1 MTSGRHV
8 QDLSRPSDG
17 RCLYTPE
24 ESHWIRVEDS
34 SAQAVRLGELT
45 DTTSSIDTPGDNAY
59 GLKSSDTAGD
69 VRVSEITIILL
80 IIVTAVVL
88 FVSNKLPVVV
98 VAMAVGLSLWATGI
112 LSLPDALAGYGDPAV
127 MFIATLFVVSA
138 ALEKTGVTAWAGQ
151 LLIEKAGE
159 DSRTRLLVLMMSLGA
174 LLTAIISLNGAIAAL
189 LPVVVVIAVRLKRHA
204 SQLLMP
210 LVFAAHAGSLL
221 ALTGSPVNVLVS
233 EAAQDSGFA
242 GFSFFEFALVG
253 IPLVVG
259 SMAIIVL
266 FGEKLLPFRNGES
279 MPADFSRHAQTLVE
293 QYGLS
298 SGVFRLRVKA
308 SSPLV
313 GRGRGDVA
321 DTKTQH
327 GLEFVAVQ
335 DGKTGMPLKR
345 DTISEGDYLILKGA
359 ADAAARLSADL
370 HLALRE
376 EADTG
381 EGGDTLFNRSSGLA
395 EVVIPPRSGLIGTTA
410 FPGMVTE
417 SGDLIVLAISRAD
430 VTLDAAKTELQVGD
444 TLLLQGTWKALDERL
459 TDPDVL
465 VVNSPDLV
473 RRQAVPMGPGATPAV
488 VILLAMVVLLATGL
502 VPTAV
507 AGMLAAGAVVLS
519 GILTVE
525 HAYRA
530 INWTTVIMV
539 AAMMPLSTA
548 MEKTGAAQLM
558 AEQLVAAVGD
568 LGPYAL
574 LGGLFVLTAVLGQ
587 LISNTATA
595 LIVIPIGVAA
605 AKVLGMS
612 PEPVLMSTAVAAAAS
627 FLTPI
632 ATPTNLMV
640 MGPGGY
646 AFGDYWKLGLPLMIW
661 FFVVATFYVPLVWR
675 F

>member
-1 MTSGRHV
+1 M
-8 QDLSRPSDG
+8 
-17 RCLYTPE
+17 
-24 ESHWIRVEDS
+24 IRKNPIGFRVKAD
-34 SAQAVRLGELT
+34 SAQSVRPGELT
-45 DTTSSIDTPGDNAY
+45 DTSSLFDTPGDNAY
-59 GLKSSDTAGD
+59 GLKASDTAGD

-313 GRGRGDVA
+313 GRGRSDVA
-321 DTKTQH
+321 ETRTQH

-345 DTISEGDYLILKGA
+345 DTIAEGDYLILKGD

-488 VILLAMVVLLATGL
+488 IILLAMVVLLATGL

-519 GILTVE
+519 GIMTVE

>member
-1 MTSGRHV
+1 V
-8 QDLSRPSDG
+8 
-17 RCLYTPE
+17 
-24 ESHWIRVEDS
+24 
-34 SAQAVRLGELT
+34 
-45 DTTSSIDTPGDNAY
+45 GDIA
-59 GLKSSDTAGD
+59 
-69 VRVSEITIILL
+69 TIVL
-80 IIVTAVVL
+80 IIVAAVVL
-88 FVSNKLPVVV
+88 FVWNRLPVVV

-112 LSLPDALAGYGDPAV
+112 LSLPAALAGYGDPAV

-151 LLIEKAGE
+151 QLIDKAGA
-159 DSRTRLLVLMMSLGA
+159 DSRPRLLSLTMSLGA
-174 LLTAIISLNGAIAAL
+174 LLTAVISLNGAIAAL
-189 LPVVVVIAVRLKRHA
+189 LPVVVVMAVRLKRHA

-233 EAAQDSGFA
+233 EASQDA
-242 GFSFFEFALVG
+242 GFRGFGFFEFALVG
-253 IPLVVG
+253 LPLLIGNMV
-259 SMAIIVL
+259 IIIL
-266 FGEKLLPFRNGES
+266 FGEKLLPFRNGAS

-298 SGVFRLRVKA
+298 SGVFRLRIKA

-313 GRGRGDVA
+313 GARRADVA
-321 DTKTQH
+321 DPKAH
-327 GLEFVAVQ
+327 PGLDYVAVQ

-345 DTISEGDYLILKGA
+345 ETLAEGDYILLKG
-359 ADAAARLSADL
+359 DAETAARFAAEA

-376 EADTG
+376 ENEKDVG
-381 EGGDTLFNRSSGLA
+381 EGGETLFNRSSGLA
-395 EVVIPPRSGLIGTTA
+395 EVVIPPRSALAGTTA
-410 FPGMVTE
+410 FPGMTTE
-417 SGDLIVLAISRAD
+417 SGDLIVLAISRAG
-430 VTLDAAKTELQVGD
+430 VTLDAAETELQVGD

-459 TDPDVL
+459 ADPDVL

-473 RRQAVPMGPGATPAV
+473 RRQAVPMGQGATLAV
-488 VILLAMVVLLATGL
+488 VILLAMVGMLATGI

-507 AGMLAAGAVVLS
+507 AGMLAAGAVVLG
-519 GILTVE
+519 GIMTIE
-525 HAYRA
+525 QAYKA

-539 AAMMPLSTA
+539 AAMMPLSAA
-548 MEKTGAAQLM
+548 MEATGAARMM
-558 AEQLVAAVGD
+558 AEYLVAAVGD
-568 LGPYAL
+568 AGPYAL
-574 LGGLFVLTAVLGQ
+574 LGGLFILTGVLGQ

-605 AKVLGMS
+605 AKALGMS
-612 PEPVLMSTAVAAAAS
+612 PEPVLMSIAVAAAAS

-646 AFGDYWKLGLPLMIW
+646 VFGDYWKLGLPLMIW
-661 FFVVATFYVPLVWR
+661 FFVVATFIVPIIWR